1 MAPISLRFYRG
12 GFADGF
18 LTMCGAR
25 MQCEQDRQRKRVN
38 PTTVT
43 HVPFSYTARDFNREF
58 LSLAIVRI
66 GAPVAASVMVITNI
80 PLVCAGHHK
89 KALF

>member
-1 MAPISLRFYRG
+1 M
-12 GFADGF
+12 F
-18 LTMCGAR
+18 L
-25 MQCEQDRQRKRVN
+25 
-38 PTTVT
+38 
-43 HVPFSYTARDFNREF
+43 FSYTARDFNREF

-80 PLVCAGHHK
+80 PPVCAGHHK

>member
-1 MAPISLRFYRG
+1 M
-12 GFADGF
+12 F
-18 LTMCGAR
+18 L
-25 MQCEQDRQRKRVN
+25 
-38 PTTVT
+38 
-43 HVPFSYTARDFNREF
+43 FSYTARDFNREF